1 MRDREGE
8 KAVDAQ
14 RRSEC
19 ENTACRFSDRGDVDR
34 DGHADHGSDFRD
46 VPFGFISQYARFAA
60 RTDCVM
66 SDPSPRRTRPPST
79 PPPGGIPLIPILI
92 AVVVLGFVIG
102 AGLSLVGKRGPTQTV
117 VVHAAATATAT
128 VTESPTTP
136 APTEPP
142 ASPAPAA
149 PRSPEPTDAPTD
161 VPSVTPSPPKAS
173 HVPTADA
180 SPRAT
185 ARATARARV
194 ASVAPSPDSPATA
207 VPATAAPARVP
218 STVVA
223 VTAPPQLEAP
233 ASSDDTDSEFAK
245 LATAVVRQYIAAVAR
260 GDDATARAA
269 FGSDA
274 PASLAEVGIVNAST
288 RIQHIEARSA
298 GDNVTVNVDLRT
310 ATGLYFGQYT
320 VHRASSGAAL
330 IANHA
335 INKL

>member
-1 MRDREGE
+1 MRDRESE

-14 RRSEC
+14 RRSKR
-19 ENTACRFSDRGDVDR
+19 ENTACRCSDRGDVDR
-34 DGHADHGSDFRD
+34 NGHADHADDFRD

-66 SDPSPRRTRPPST
+66 SDSSPRRTRPPST
-79 PPPGGIPLIPILI
+79 PPPGGLPLIPILI

-117 VVHAAATATAT
+117 VVHATATATAT
-128 VTESPTTP
+128 LTESPTTP

-142 ASPAPAA
+142 ASLAPAA

-161 VPSVTPSPPKAS
+161 VPSATPAPPKAS
-173 HVPTADA
+173 HVPAVDA

-185 ARATARARV
+185 PRATARARV

-218 STVVA
+218 SRVVA

-245 LATAVVRQYIAAVAR
+245 LATGVVRQYIAAVAR

-274 PASLAEVGIVNAST
+274 PASLAEAGIVNAST

-320 VHRASSGAAL
+320 VHRTSSGAAL

>member
-1 MRDREGE
+1 M
-8 KAVDAQ
+8 
-14 RRSEC
+14 
-19 ENTACRFSDRGDVDR
+19 
-34 DGHADHGSDFRD
+34 
-46 VPFGFISQYARFAA
+46 
-60 RTDCVM
+60 
-66 SDPSPRRTRPPST
+66 
-79 PPPGGIPLIPILI
+79 
-92 AVVVLGFVIG
+92 
-102 AGLSLVGKRGPTQTV
+102 
-117 VVHAAATATAT
+117 
-128 VTESPTTP
+128 
-136 APTEPP
+136 
-142 ASPAPAA
+142 
-149 PRSPEPTDAPTD
+149 
-161 VPSVTPSPPKAS
+161 
-173 HVPTADA
+173 
-180 SPRAT
+180 
-185 ARATARARV
+185 
-194 ASVAPSPDSPATA
+194 
-207 VPATAAPARVP
+207 
-218 STVVA
+218 A

-274 PASLAEVGIVNAST
+274 PASLAEAGIVNAST